1 MVRMPN
7 TIGDNLQRLITA
19 KTDIKNAIIQMG
31 GGSDDSHGL
40 EDFADDILTI
50 PSGGQTEWDVTLPEN
65 ETFYYYTADQSVGGG
80 TITSDTIRFNL
91 NLFYRGT
98 AAQYYSV
105 DYTNQSAY
113 VDNLL
118 GIDCQHHI
126 NAKMSNYFNDL
137 STPLKLN
144 IECDVYVPKNSI
156 NIRPNTNTGST
167 AYIRVNLF
175 GYDIFNEATSLYT
188 YTNSEDINTHI
199 SLTNL
204 VIPSYTLKIEGSRSS
219 SGTCYALI
227 NEFNITNIRV
237 KVYIPSSS

>member
-1 MVRMPN
+1 
-7 TIGDNLQRLITA
+7 
-19 KTDIKNAIIQMG
+19 MG
-31 GGSDDSHGL
+31 
-40 EDFADDILTI
+40 I

-105 DYTNQSAY
+105 DYTNQDAY

-118 GIDCQHHI
+118 GIDCQHYI
-126 NAKMSNYFNDL
+126 NAHMSNYFNNL
-137 STPLKLN
+137 STSLKLN

-156 NIRPNTNTGST
+156 NIRPNTGST

-204 VIPSYTLKIEGSRSS
+204 VIPSYTLKIEGSRYS